1 LKRRETNAR
10 YMTPAEF
17 KRLCENI
24 RTDGCLTSLPLCCF
38 LDDSC
43 TDIEILS
50 GHHRSDAAIHV
61 GLDQIEVILITT
73 PLDEERKT
81 AIQLAHNAVSGQ
93 DNPTVLAD
101 MYRSLG
107 LDAKMFSGLTDE
119 RLSLDKLTISGLTAG
134 VEYEELRIAFLPED
148 RVRFEAALKRIGKNK
163 AIVSTHAARY
173 TDFDAVFDAI
183 LGVKETQNIV
193 NSGLA
198 LRVLV
203 DLAEQRLAQ
212 LATSDLADSG
222 TLNDTTALP
231 ADAAPAA

>member
-1 LKRRETNAR
+1 
-10 YMTPAEF
+10 MTPAEF

-38 LDDSC
+38 LDDTC

-107 LDAKMFSGLTDE
+107 LDAKMFSGLTDDC
-119 RLSLDKLTISGLTAG
+119 LNLDKLAISGLNAG
-134 VEYEELRIAFLPED
+134 VQYEELRIAFLPED
-148 RVRFEAALKRIGKNK
+148 RLLFEAMLKQIRKNK
-163 AIVSTHAARY
+163 AIVATHAARFSDFD
-173 TDFDAVFDAI
+173 TVFDAV
-183 LGVKETQNIV
+183 LGVKETQDIV

-203 DLAEQRLAQ
+203 ELAQQRLDQ
-212 LATSDLADSG
+212 LAASDLADSG
-222 TLNDTTALP
+222 TLNDTSAALP